1 MTDDTLPVEA
11 GTAAAVAAPVAG
23 PVAAPVLDA
32 PPMEI
37 ADQEIAA
44 ADLIR
49 DHQTGSVHSWDLVTG
64 ADGPGTRMTL
74 FLAGCG
80 MRCQFCQNP
89 DTWRMRDGKRHTV
102 DEVMEKVTRYAT
114 IMKVTGGGLTISGGE
129 PLLQSKFVMN
139 IFRRCH
145 DLNVQTALD
154 TAGLLGARLSDDD
167 LNYVDLVLLD
177 IKSGLPE
184 TYKRVTGRELQ
195 PTLDF
200 ARRLSDLG
208 KTMWIR
214 FVLVPGLTDAVE
226 NVDAIADF
234 VATLDGVQRLEVLP
248 FHQLGRDKWA
258 ATGEPYLLE
267 NTQPPD
273 KELIER
279 VKQQFAR
286 RGITVM

>member
-1 MTDDTLPVEA
+1 MTDDAVPVTLLASPPMDIADEE
-11 GTAAAVAAPVAG
+11 VAAS
-23 PVAAPVLDA
+23 
-32 PPMEI
+32 E
-37 ADQEIAA
+37 E
-44 ADLIR
+44 IR
-49 DHQTGSVHSWDLVTG
+49 DHTTGSVHSWDLVTG

-89 DTWRMRDGKRHTV
+89 DTWRMRDGVRHTV

-145 DLNVQTALD
+145 DLNVSTALD
-154 TAGLLGARLSDDD
+154 TAGLLGARLTDDD

-177 IKSGLPE
+177 IKSGLPDV
-184 TYKRVTGRELQ
+184 YQRVTGRPLQ

-200 ARRLSDLG
+200 ARRLSNLG

-214 FVLVPGLTDAVE
+214 FVLVPGLTDGVD
-226 NVDAIADF
+226 NVDKIADF
-234 VATLDGVQRLEVLP
+234 VATLDGVERLEVLP
-248 FHQLGRDKWA
+248 FHQLGRDKWE

-267 NTQPPD
+267 DTQPPD
-273 KELIER
+273 RELIER
-279 VKQQFAR
+279 VKRQFAK
-286 RGITVM
+286 RGINVM

>member
-1 MTDDTLPVEA
+1 MTENAVPVELLP
-11 GTAAAVAAPVAG
+11 T
-23 PVAAPVLDA
+23 

-37 ADQEIAA
+37 ADQEVAA
-44 ADLIR
+44 SERIR
-49 DHQTGSVHSWDLVTG
+49 DFTTGSVHSWDLVTG

-74 FLAGCG
+74 FLSGCG

-89 DTWRMRDGKRHTV
+89 DTWHMRDGVRHSV
-102 DEVMEKVTRYAT
+102 DEVMERVTRYAT

-129 PLLQSKFVMN
+129 PLLQAKFVMN
-139 IFRRCH
+139 IFRRCK
-145 DLNVQTALD
+145 DLNIHTALD

-177 IKSGLPE
+177 IKSGIPE
-184 TYKRVTGRELQ
+184 TYKRVTGRPLQ

-234 VATLDGVQRLEVLP
+234 VATLDGVERLEVLP

-258 ATGEPYLLE
+258 ATGEPYLLGE
-267 NTQPPD
+267 TAPPD
-273 KELIER
+273 KELIEQ
-279 VKQQFAR
+279 VKRQFAK
-286 RGITVM
+286 RGINVM